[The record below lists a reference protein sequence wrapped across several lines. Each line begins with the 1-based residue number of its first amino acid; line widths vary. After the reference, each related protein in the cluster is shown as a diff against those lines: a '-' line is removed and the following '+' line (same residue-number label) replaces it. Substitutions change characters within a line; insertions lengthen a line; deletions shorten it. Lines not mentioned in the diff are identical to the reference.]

1 MSGFWTLMLKA
12 KNRKFSN
19 RIPLGHRYLFY
30 IPLLSS
36 TGSSTY
42 GYRKL
47 VRRPSTR
54 QIQGM
59 YFKCCVEITQFKGTE
74 TWVCKLKQSLPLS
87 IALQQFVHRWDFFGY
102 AHALIGFRRKFF
114 QKICTYRDEALLTTW
129 NFLNTMKKR
138 LIP

>member
-1 MSGFWTLMLKA
+1 MLKA

-59 YFKCCVEITQFKGTE
+59 YLKCCVEITQFKG
-74 TWVCKLKQSLPLS
+74 VCKLKQSLPLS
-87 IALQQFVHRWDFFGY
+87 NKHCISAICSPLRSFWVRSRAHRFEKEV
-102 AHALIGFRRKFF
+102 L
-114 QKICTYRDEALLTTW
+114 QKICTHRDDDVKFFEY
-129 NFLNTMKKR
+129 NKKR

>member
-36 TGSSTY
+36 TGSSTH

-59 YFKCCVEITQFKGTE
+59 YLKCCVEITQLKGTE
-74 TWVCKLKQSLPLS
+74 TGVCKLKQSLPLS
-87 IALQQFVHRWDFFGY
+87 IGGAGALQQFVHRWEVFGF
-102 AHALIGFRRKFF
+102 AHALIGFRRKFY
-114 QKICTYRDEALLTTW
+114 KKYVLTG
-129 NFLNTMKKR
+129 MR
-138 LIP
+138 LYWGREIFWIQ